1 MSTKRVFTAELQR
14 MRQRA
19 GGEAAMSG
27 PAPGNA
33 EVLAAIEGLR
43 SEMRALER
51 FLRPDLPAPEAEDE
65 EAARAAANLE
75 RQKAEVN
82 MLKTELRALAVCIE
96 QTKHEIAALRP
107 YDSDEDRLVAV
118 TFELDAIV
126 NSTERATQDI
136 LESSEKIDILTGTI
150 QAHIKD
156 TFIRHQTDEI
166 REHVVTIFEACNFQD
181 ITGQRITKIVNTLKY
196 VEDRI
201 NAMVNIWGA
210 DAFVEMT
217 HSLGGGDHHNHKDE
231 EQKLLNG
238 PQLEN
243 KGISQSE
250 IDALFG

>member
-14 MRQRA
+14 MRQKP
-19 GGEAAMSG
+19 GGDLADAA
-27 PAPGNA
+27 APGNA
-33 EVLAAIEGLR
+33 QVLAAIEGLR
-43 SEMRALER
+43 SEIRSLER
-51 FLRPDLPAPEAEDE
+51 TLRPDLPIPEEEDE
-65 EAARAAANLE
+65 EAARAAANIE

-82 MLKTELRALAVCIE
+82 MLKTELRALAVCID

-107 YDSDEDRLVAV
+107 SDSDEDRLVAV

-126 NSTERATQDI
+126 SSTERATQDI
-136 LESSEKIDILTGTI
+136 LESSEKIDALTSTI
-150 QAHIKD
+150 QAHARD
-156 TFIRHQTDEI
+156 NFIRHQADEI
-166 REHVVTIFEACNFQD
+166 REHVVTIFESCNFQD

-210 DAFVEMT
+210 EAFMEMVKPV
-217 HSLGGGDHHNHKDE
+217 GDQHHKDE